1 MFQIGVRR
9 SYLLLMFCSL
19 PFAAAQPEC
28 NIIPI
33 SERLST
39 PELNGRVYVGG
50 ALVNAL
56 DGQFVHQM
64 FVAEL
69 LNCNSC
75 WFVSMGCSIIP
86 LANAYTTHCCDGSH
100 LFKKVSILPLPE
112 YRKPIAKPAF
122 VQGLDIVSS
131 IDWMIRSNLIAF
143 ITWHPHVASLNSQCV
158 QITKLFYKSLLYI
171 YGFFADLKWL

>member
-1 MFQIGVRR
+1 
-9 SYLLLMFCSL
+9 
-19 PFAAAQPEC
+19 
-28 NIIPI
+28 
-33 SERLST
+33 
-39 PELNGRVYVGG
+39 
-50 ALVNAL
+50 
-56 DGQFVHQM
+56 
-64 FVAEL
+64 
-69 LNCNSC
+69 
-75 WFVSMGCSIIP
+75 
-86 LANAYTTHCCDGSH
+86 
-100 LFKKVSILPLPE
+100 LPLPE